1 MYIVTIFEG
10 NLINMK
16 IICIVL

>member
-1 MYIVTIFEG
+1 MIFEG